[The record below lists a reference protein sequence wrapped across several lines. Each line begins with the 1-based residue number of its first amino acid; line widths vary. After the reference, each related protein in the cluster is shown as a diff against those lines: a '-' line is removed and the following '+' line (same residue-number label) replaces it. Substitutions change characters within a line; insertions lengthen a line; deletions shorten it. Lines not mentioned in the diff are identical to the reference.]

1 MYGVILTVG
10 QTNMLALDVTIEA
23 ARAGEHGKGFAVV
36 ASEVKNLAGQTARA
50 TEEISSQIGAIQAA
64 SGTAVAAIREIGA
77 TIAEISQISA
87 GIASAVGQQGQATR
101 EIAGNVQHAA
111 AGTREMTGSM
121 TGMSR
126 ASEDVGAA
134 AAHVLHSAEQLA
146 GESATLKA
154 RVESFLVAV
163 SAA

>member
-1 MYGVILTVG
+1 M
-10 QTNMLALDVTIEA
+10 
-23 ARAGEHGKGFAVV
+23 
-36 ASEVKNLAGQTARA
+36 
-50 TEEISSQIGAIQAA
+50 
-64 SGTAVAAIREIGA
+64 
-77 TIAEISQISA
+77 IAEISQISA
-87 GIASAVGQQGQATR
+87 GIASAVGQQGLATR

-111 AGTREMTGSM
+111 AGTREMAGSM

-146 GESATLKA
+146 GGSVTPKA
-154 RVESFLVAV
+154 RVESFLAAV